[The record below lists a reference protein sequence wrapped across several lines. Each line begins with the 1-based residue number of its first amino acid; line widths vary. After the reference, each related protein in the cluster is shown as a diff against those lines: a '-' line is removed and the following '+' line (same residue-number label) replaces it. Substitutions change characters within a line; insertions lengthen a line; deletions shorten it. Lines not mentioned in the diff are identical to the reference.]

1 MISTRPPIYCTS
13 RPFIK
18 WRTQPILRSSP
29 ENLLVPE
36 RISSKILVVN
46 TVQNLAENSENSCN
60 TENSCNWYDYF
71 I

>member
-1 MISTRPPIYCTS
+1 MGIMTLPLGCWAGNET
-13 RPFIK
+13 
-18 WRTQPILRSSP
+18 RSSP